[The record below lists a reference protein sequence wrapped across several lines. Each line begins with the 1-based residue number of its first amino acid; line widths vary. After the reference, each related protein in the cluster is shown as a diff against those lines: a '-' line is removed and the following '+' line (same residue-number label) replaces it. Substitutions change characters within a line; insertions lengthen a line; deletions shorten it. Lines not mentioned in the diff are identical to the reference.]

1 MKLFKKTS
9 KEYSLEQLRELIRSG
24 KAAEELSVG
33 NQLTITFDG
42 KEVLY
47 DVIGIDAEKLVN
59 PDLKHSITIQAH
71 TLFEERAFNN
81 TDKGSETNI
90 WETSDIR
97 AYLNSEEYAARF
109 ADLIPYLQKVYK
121 DNADRNPTE
130 ETFFLLSLDEYK
142 EDKTPYPF
150 YKGGEI
156 NRVKADENGETDWH
170 WTRSASRGNAYNA
183 WLVSAGGYAYS
194 NNARDAIR
202 FAPACVIG

>member
-9 KEYSLEQLRELIRSG
+9 KEYSLEQLQELIRSG

-33 NQLTITFDG
+33 DQLTVTFDG
-42 KEVLY
+42 KEMLY
-47 DVIGIDAEKLVN
+47 DIIGIDVEKLVN

-109 ADLIPYLQKVYK
+109 TGLIPYLQKVYK
-121 DNADRNPTE
+121 ENADRNPTE

-170 WTRSASRGNAYNA
+170 WTRSAFRGYACSA
-183 WLVSAGGYAYS
+183 WSVGAGGYAS
-194 NNARDAIR
+194 NYNARYALR

>member
-24 KAAEELSVG
+24 KAAEELNVG
-33 NQLTITFDG
+33 DQITVTFDG

-47 DVIGIDAEKLVN
+47 DIIGIDAEKLVN

-109 ADLIPYLQKVYK
+109 ADLVPYLQKVYK
-121 DNADRNPTE
+121 DNADRKPTE
-130 ETFFLLSLDEYK
+130 DTFFLLSLDEFE

-156 NRVKADENGETDWH
+156 SRVKATENGETDWH
-170 WTRSASRGNAYNA
+170 WTRSAYRGYAYIT
-183 WLVSAGGYAYS
+183 WIVYAGGYANDNY
-194 NNARDAIR
+194 ARYALR